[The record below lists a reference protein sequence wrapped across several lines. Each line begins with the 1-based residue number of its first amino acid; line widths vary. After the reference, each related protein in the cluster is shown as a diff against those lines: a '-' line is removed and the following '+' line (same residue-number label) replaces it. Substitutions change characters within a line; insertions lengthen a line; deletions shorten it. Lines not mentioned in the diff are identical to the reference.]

1 VAMLAVVA
9 VAVAGAGARAVAAD
23 LGAPGESP
31 GLEVHGFVSQGAI
44 KSTAN
49 NYLAHSARGSF
60 EFTEVGVNLTT
71 QLTEKLRVGVQL
83 FARKLGPTGD
93 FSAKTDW
100 FYLDYRFRDWLGL
113 RAGRV
118 KLPFGL
124 YNDTSD
130 IDAARVPI
138 LLPQSVYPI
147 ANRDFLLAQ
156 TGLELYGFINLRA
169 AGALDYRL
177 YAGTIFLPVTNQPG
191 APFAVQALDVPYLAG
206 GRLLWETPLE
216 GLRLG
221 GSVQALRLD
230 TTILSTATGGTAVV
244 SIPVVLSVGS
254 IEYGAGDLLLSAE
267 YSRWYVRSDS
277 SNEAVFPASPTV
289 VSERAYGMAAY
300 RVRRWLAP
308 GAYYSLLFP
317 NVDNRTGRENVQH
330 DVAATLRF
338 DVNNYWL
345 VKLEGHYMHGTAALD
360 PVLNG
365 GAMLSGLTRDWAV
378 FLIKTT
384 AYF

>member
-1 VAMLAVVA
+1 MLAVVA